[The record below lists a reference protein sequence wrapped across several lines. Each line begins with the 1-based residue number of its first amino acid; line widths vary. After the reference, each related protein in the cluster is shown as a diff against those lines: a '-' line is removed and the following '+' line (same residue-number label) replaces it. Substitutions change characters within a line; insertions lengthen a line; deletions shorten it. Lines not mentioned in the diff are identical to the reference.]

1 MLSIRAINLSLLTY
15 LYEHL
20 YILAGELEPITNKA
34 ALIRMRQGEKE
45 ITDEMARRIE
55 EKLALPG
62 NWMDRDNHELI
73 RMSALDY
80 RISKKVLT
88 LTEKEKCGL
97 DAFIS

>member
-1 MLSIRAINLSLLTY
+1 MLGIRSINLHLLS
-15 LYEHL
+15 HL
-20 YILAGELEPITNKA
+20 YGALWKLADELEPITNQA